1 MADKK
6 LRQQCTAVDMYE
18 QPQLWHY
25 MYFKSEKKKNM
36 SGRWVRQVR
45 QWQMTTKTTEL

>member
-25 MYFKSEKKKNM
+25 MYFKSEKKNM
-36 SGRWVRQVR
+36 KGGWARQVR
-45 QWQMTTKTTEL
+45 Q

>member
-25 MYFKSEKKKNM
+25 MYFKSEKKKHE
-36 SGRWVRQVR
+36 GREGEASQE
-45 QWQMTTKTTEL
+45 MADDNKNN